1 MRIFILTIVDDA
13 NFRQLE
19 HKSFWTTRV
28 RAEHKAIDE
37 VARLVERDKDQGL
50 GDTFRVSIQE
60 DWVQE

>member
-13 NFRQLE
+13 NFQQLE

-37 VARLVERDKDQGL
+37 VARLIERDKDHGL
-50 GDTFRVSIQE
+50 GDTFRVTIQE

>member
-13 NFRQLE
+13 NFQQLE

-37 VARLVERDKDQGL
+37 VARLVERDKDHGL
-50 GDTFRVSIQE
+50 GDSFGVRIE
-60 DWVQE
+60 EFEVQE

>member
-1 MRIFILTIVDDA
+1 MKVFIVTIVDDA
-13 NFRQLE
+13 NFQQLK

-37 VARLVERDKDQGL
+37 VARLVERDKDHGL
-50 GDTFRVSIQE
+50 GDTFRVTIQE

>member
-13 NFRQLE
+13 NFQQLE
-19 HKSFWTTRV
+19 HKSFWTTRA

-37 VARLVERDKDQGL
+37 VARLVERDKDHGL
-50 GDTFRVSIQE
+50 GDTFRVTIQE

>member
-13 NFRQLE
+13 NFQQLE

-37 VARLVERDKDQGL
+37 VARLIERDKDHGL
-50 GDTFRVSIQE
+50 GDTFHVTIQE

>member
-1 MRIFILTIVDDA
+1 MRIFVLTIVDDA
-13 NFRQLE
+13 YYQQLE

-37 VARLVERDKDQGL
+37 VARLVERDKDHGL
-50 GDTFRVSIQE
+50 GDTFRVTIQE

>member
-13 NFRQLE
+13 NFHQLE

-37 VARLVERDKDQGL
+37 VARLVERDTDHGL
-50 GDTFRVSIQE
+50 GDTFRVTIQE